1 MGTGVLDMDECRG
14 ICHSFKISGLGTKK
28 GAKSRNG
35 FMKSFQALHKR
46 RKGFLSMIL

>member
-1 MGTGVLDMDECRG
+1 MKAGGYVIIL
-14 ICHSFKISGLGTKK
+14 KIRGLGTKK